1 MYTGLLHTHSAL
13 RYIVLILL
21 VAVIIIAISGLVK
34 KRPFSG
40 LDNRMSLF
48 LFIATHVQLLVGL
61 LLYILSYTNEGMV
74 RFDSETMSNPMIRYF
89 TVEHVIMMLIAV
101 VLITLGRTGMKK
113 LSDDRAKHRR
123 LLVFNTIALLIIVG
137 TVYGMGGAYNR
148 F

>member
-74 RFDSETMSNPMIRYF
+74 RFNSETMSNPMIRYF